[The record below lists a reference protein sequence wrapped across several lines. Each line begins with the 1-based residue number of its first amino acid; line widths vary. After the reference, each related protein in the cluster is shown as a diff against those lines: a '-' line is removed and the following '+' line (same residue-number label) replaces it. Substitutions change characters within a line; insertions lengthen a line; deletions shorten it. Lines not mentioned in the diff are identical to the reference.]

1 MNNKFVLVPVE
12 LLKNLK
18 ELAKGSEYEDEVR
31 KVLDSRQAIENHDV
45 TKLPRSAVVKRV
57 IDGDTVEL
65 FNGTVLRYTAITAPE
80 EGEDFA
86 EEATKLNQQFVEGKE
101 IKLEYD
107 NYTSDKFGRIL
118 AYAIVNRKNISIE
131 LVSKGMAELV
141 IYQKRKPFT
150 YQVQLLE
157 AQEQAK
163 KQKLGIWSKNNWVS
177 EPHEVG

>member
-1 MNNKFVLVPVE
+1 
-12 LLKNLK
+12 
-18 ELAKGSEYEDEVR
+18 
-31 KVLDSRQAIENHDV
+31 
-45 TKLPRSAVVKRV
+45 V
-57 IDGDTVEL
+57 IAADTVEL
-65 FNGTVLRYTAITAPE
+65 FNGTVLRYVEIIAPD

-86 EEATKLNQQFVEGKE
+86 EEATKLNKELVEGKE

-118 AYAIVNRKNISIE
+118 AYPIINNKNICIE

-141 IYQKRKPFT
+141 IYQKRKPFI

-163 KQKLGIWSKNNWVS
+163 KNKLGIWKNN
-177 EPHEVG
+177 

>member
-1 MNNKFVLVPVE
+1 MTNNKFVLVPVE

-18 ELAKGSEYEDEVR
+18 ELAKGTEYEDEVR
-31 KVLDSRQAIENHDV
+31 KVLDSREAIENHDV
-45 TKLPRSAVVKRV
+45 TKLPKSAVVKRV

-65 FNGTVLRYTAITAPE
+65 FNGTVLRYMGITAPE

-86 EEATKLNQQFVEGKE
+86 IDATKLNQQLVEGKE

-118 AYAIVNRKNISIE
+118 AYPIINGVNVCIE
-131 LVSKGMAELV
+131 LVSKGLAEIV
-141 IYQKRKPFT
+141 IYQKRKPFI
-150 YQVQLLE
+150 YQPQLLE

-163 KQKLGIWSKNNWVS
+163 QKKLGIWSKNN
-177 EPHEVG
+177 

>member
-1 MNNKFVLVPVE
+1 MNNKFVLVPVD

-18 ELAKGSEYEDEVR
+18 ELSKGTEYEDEVR
-31 KVLDSRQAIENHDV
+31 KVLESREAIENHDI
-45 TKLPRSAVVKRV
+45 TKLPKTAVVKRV

-65 FNGTVLRYTAITAPE
+65 FNGTVLRYTGITAPE
-80 EGEDFA
+80 EDEAFA
-86 EEATKLNQQFVEGKE
+86 EEATELNKQLVEGKE

-118 AYAIVNRKNISIE
+118 AYPIIDNKNICVE

-141 IYQKRKPFT
+141 IYQKRKPFI
-150 YQVQLLE
+150 YQIQLLE

-163 KQKLGIWSKNNWVS
+163 QKKLGIWSKNN
-177 EPHEVG
+177 

>member
-1 MNNKFVLVPVE
+1 MANNKFVLVPVD

-18 ELAKGSEYEDEVR
+18 ELAKDTEYSDELQ
-31 KVLDSRQAIENHDV
+31 KVLDSRKAIENHDV
-45 TKLPRSAVVKRV
+45 TKLPKSAVVKRV
-57 IDGDTVEL
+57 MDGDTVEL
-65 FNGTVLRYTAITAPE
+65 FNGTVLRYIGITAPE
-80 EGEDFA
+80 EGESFA
-86 EEATKLNQQFVEGKE
+86 EEATKLNQSLVEGKE

-118 AYAIVNRKNISIE
+118 AYPIIDNKNICVE

-141 IYQKRKPFT
+141 IYQKRKPFI

-163 KQKLGIWSKNNWVS
+163 KQKLGIWKN
-177 EPHEVG
+177 

>member
-1 MNNKFVLVPVE
+1 MTNNKFVLVPVE

-18 ELAKGSEYEDEVR
+18 ELAKGTEYEDEVR
-31 KVLDSRQAIENHDV
+31 KVLDSREAIENHDV
-45 TKLPRSAVVKRV
+45 TKLPKSAVVKRV

-65 FNGTVLRYTAITAPE
+65 FNGTVLRYMGITAPE

-86 EEATKLNQQFVEGKE
+86 IDATKLNQQLVEGKE

-118 AYAIVNRKNISIE
+118 AYPIINGVNVCVE

-141 IYQKRKPFT
+141 IYQKRRPFIH
-150 YQVQLLE
+150 QVQLLE

-163 KQKLGIWSKNNWVS
+163 KNKLGIWKN
-177 EPHEVG
+177 

>member
-1 MNNKFVLVPVE
+1 MSSNKFVLVPVD

-18 ELAKGSEYEDEVR
+18 DLAKGTEYEDEVKR
-31 KVLDSRQAIENHDV
+31 VLDSREAIESHDV
-45 TKLPRSAVVKRV
+45 TKLPKTAVVKKV

-65 FNGTVLRYTAITAPE
+65 FNGLILRYVGMTAPE
-80 EGEDFA
+80 TGEPF
-86 EEATKLNQQFVEGKE
+86 EKESTEANRLLVEGKE

-118 AYAIVNRKNISIE
+118 AYAIVDDKNISIE

-141 IYQKRKPFT
+141 IYQKRKSFIH
-150 YQVQLLE
+150 QVQLSE

-163 KQKLGIWSKNNWVS
+163 KNRLGIWSKSN
-177 EPHEVG
+177 

>member
-12 LLKNLK
+12 LLKNLR
-18 ELAKGSEYEDEVR
+18 ELAKGTEYEDEVR
-31 KVLDSRQAIENHDV
+31 KVLDSREAIENHDV
-45 TKLPRSAVVKRV
+45 AKLPKTAVVKRV

-65 FNGTVLRYTAITAPE
+65 FNGTVLRYTGITAPE
-80 EGEDFA
+80 EGELFA
-86 EEATKLNQQFVEGKE
+86 EEATKLNKELVEGKE

-118 AYAIVNRKNISIE
+118 AYPIVNGVNVSVE

-141 IYQKRKPFT
+141 IYQKRKPFI

-157 AQEQAK
+157 AQEQAR
-163 KQKLGIWSKNNWVS
+163 KQKLGIWSKNN
-177 EPHEVG
+177 

>member
-18 ELAKGSEYEDEVR
+18 ELAKGTEYEDKVK
-31 KVLDSRQAIENHDV
+31 KVLDSREAIENHDI
-45 TKLPRSAVVKRV
+45 TKLPKSAVIKRV

-65 FNGTVLRYTAITAPE
+65 FNGTVLRYTGITAPE
-80 EGEDFA
+80 NDELFA
-86 EEATKLNQQFVEGKE
+86 EEATKLNRELVEGKE

-118 AYAIVNRKNISIE
+118 AYAIVNEVNVSIE
-131 LVSKGMAELV
+131 LVKKGMAELV
-141 IYQKRKPFT
+141 IYQKRKPFI

-163 KQKLGIWSKNNWVS
+163 KQKLGIWKNN
-177 EPHEVG
+177 

>member
-18 ELAKGSEYEDEVR
+18 ELAKGTEYEDEVR
-31 KVLDSRQAIENHDV
+31 KVLDSRQAIENHDI
-45 TKLPRSAVVKRV
+45 TKLPKSAVVKRV

-65 FNGTVLRYTAITAPE
+65 FNGTVLRYTGITAPE
-80 EGEDFA
+80 EDEAFA
-86 EEATKLNQQFVEGKE
+86 KEATELNKQLVEGKE

-107 NYTSDKFGRIL
+107 NYTSDKFGRVL
-118 AYAIVNRKNISIE
+118 AYPIINNKNICIE

-141 IYQKRKPFT
+141 IYQKRKPFI

-163 KQKLGIWSKNNWVS
+163 KQRLGIWKNNNL
-177 EPHEVG
+177 

>member
-18 ELAKGSEYEDEVR
+18 ELARGTEYSDELQ
-31 KVLDSRQAIENHDV
+31 KVLDSREAIENHDI
-45 TKLPRSAVVKRV
+45 TKLPKSAVVKRV

-80 EGEDFA
+80 EGESFA
-86 EEATKLNQQFVEGKE
+86 EEATKLNQELVEGKE

-118 AYAIVNRKNISIE
+118 AYPIVDGKNISIE
-131 LVSKGMAELV
+131 LVRKGMAELV
-141 IYQKRKPFT
+141 IYQKRKPFIH
-150 YQVQLLE
+150 QVQLLE
-157 AQEQAK
+157 AQSEAK
-163 KQKLGIWSKNNWVS
+163 KQKIGIWKNNN
-177 EPHEVG
+177 

>member
-1 MNNKFVLVPVE
+1 MTNNKFVLVPVE

-18 ELAKGSEYEDEVR
+18 ELAKGTEYEDEVK
-31 KVLDSRQAIENHDV
+31 KVLDSREAIENHDI
-45 TKLPRSAVVKRV
+45 TKLPKSAVVKRV

-86 EEATKLNQQFVEGKE
+86 EEATKLNQQLVEGKE

-118 AYAIVNRKNISIE
+118 AYPIIDNKNICVE

-141 IYQKRKPFT
+141 IYQKRKPFI

-163 KQKLGIWSKNNWVS
+163 KQELGIWKNS
-177 EPHEVG
+177 